1 VKGDPLPD
9 QDHISRYCSGIRITE
24 DGRVTA
30 AAFQLRTVDE
40 YLSVN
45 WLEFLGQPNREA
57 EIKVIRGILD
67 SKISLGAKAKIAV
80 LDVGKMRDY
89 IRQNSPTELEVRVLH
104 QPEPI
109 DPSHS
114 GIFDVP
120 HDDDF
125 IPELIAGV
133 IQETHFAKN
142 R

>member
-1 VKGDPLPD
+1 MKGDPLPD

-80 LDVGKMRDY
+80 LNVGKMRDY
-89 IRQNSPTELEVRVLH
+89 IRQNSPTEL
-104 QPEPI
+104 
-109 DPSHS
+109 
-114 GIFDVP
+114 
-120 HDDDF
+120 
-125 IPELIAGV
+125 
-133 IQETHFAKN
+133 
-142 R
+142 